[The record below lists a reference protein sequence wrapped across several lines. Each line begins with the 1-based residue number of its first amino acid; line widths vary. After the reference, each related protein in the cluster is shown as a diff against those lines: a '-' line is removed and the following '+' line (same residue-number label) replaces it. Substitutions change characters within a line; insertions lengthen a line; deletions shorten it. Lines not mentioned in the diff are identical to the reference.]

1 MRRRDAATRIE
12 RVGTATDAELA
23 QIDAIAAAAAM
34 DHGFSAR
41 EELSRPWARVWV
53 ASLPDAAPNAAPSS
67 EMVGVLVAWHVAD
80 EVHVLDVATAPPF
93 RRRGIG
99 TAMMRVALAYAAAEH
114 VRIVLLEVRRS
125 NRQAI
130 RIYRRLGFTAMG
142 VRPGY
147 YADNGEDAIEMIL
160 ALDPVTGAML
170 PGRDEI
176 RVDSG
181 AEPLVADLRARSVG
195 H

>member
-1 MRRRDAATRIE
+1 MRRERDATARIE
-12 RVGTATDAELA
+12 RVVAATDTELA
-23 QIDAIAAAAAM
+23 SIDAIAAAASM

-41 EELSRPWARVWV
+41 EEMSRPWARVWV
-53 ASLPDAAPNAAPSS
+53 ATAPSA

-99 TAMMRVALAYAAAEH
+99 TALMHVALDYAAAEH

-160 ALDPVTGAML
+160 ALDPVTGATL

-176 RVDSG
+176 RVDFGVDALAS
-181 AEPLVADLRARSVG
+181 DLRSRSVG

>member
-1 MRRRDAATRIE
+1 MRRERGLATSIE
-12 RVGTATDAELA
+12 RVVAATDAELA
-23 QIDAIAAAAAM
+23 QIDAIAAAASM

-53 ASLPDAAPNAAPSS
+53 AAAPTS
-67 EMVGVLVAWHVAD
+67 ERVGVLVAWHVAD
-80 EVHVLDVATAPPF
+80 EVHVLDVATSPPF

-99 TAMMRVALAYAAAEH
+99 TALMQVALDYAAAEH

-125 NRQAI
+125 NRDAI

-160 ALDPVTGAML
+160 ALDPVTGVAL
-170 PGRDEI
+170 PGKDEI
-176 RVDSG
+176 RVDFG
-181 AEPLVADLRARSVG
+181 VDPLAVELRSRSVG

>member
-1 MRRRDAATRIE
+1 MKRERDLAARIE
-12 RVGTATDAELA
+12 RVAAADDTELA
-23 QIDAIAAAAAM
+23 QIDAIAAASSM

-53 ASLPDAAPNAAPSS
+53 ARVPSGEMAA
-67 EMVGVLVAWHVAD
+67 VLVAWHVAD
-80 EVHVLDVATAPPF
+80 EVHVLDVATSPEF

-99 TAMMRVALAYAAAEH
+99 TALMGVALDYAVAEH

-147 YADNGEDAIEMIL
+147 YADNNEDAIEMIL
-160 ALDPVTGAML
+160 ALDPVTGATL
-170 PGRDEI
+170 PGKDEI

-181 AEPLVADLRARSVG
+181 AERS
-195 H
+195 